1 MAREMALG
9 MALTFRITR
18 VLRLLR
24 LRRQRREVG
33 KAKLQRLL
41 ACLERCISKTTI
53 PNDV

>member
-1 MAREMALG
+1 MAEEMELG
-9 MALTFRITR
+9 TELTFRITR
-18 VLRLLR
+18 VLGLLR

-53 PNDV
+53 LNGV